1 MTRIIRLRSGLNL
14 PQLNAPLINH
24 GSHASWKALG
34 SSGIPPPLSRAWKVL
49 EISVGS
55 GKFWKFDVSVWEVVT
70 DYSITFDFANL
81 HYAL

>member
-1 MTRIIRLRSGLNL
+1 MVLTPRGKLLKVL
-14 PQLNAPLINH
+14 EF
-24 GSHASWKALG
+24 
-34 SSGIPPPLSRAWKVL
+34 PPTPLSRAWKVL